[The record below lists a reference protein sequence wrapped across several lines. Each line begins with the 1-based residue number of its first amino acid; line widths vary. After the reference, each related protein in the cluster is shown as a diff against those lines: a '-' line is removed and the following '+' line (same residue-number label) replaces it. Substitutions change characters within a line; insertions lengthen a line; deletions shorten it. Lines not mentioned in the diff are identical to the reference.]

1 VGSRDAKFR
10 LETETS
16 ARIGGCLNRSP
27 RHGIEIE
34 GYRPEDVGHHSYL
47 LMDAGLAAGTD
58 IGTMHGCLPDW
69 RLSHLT
75 WAGHD
80 FADASRDD
88 SRWAKATAVVKERAG
103 TVTFDVLKQV
113 LASLIKSTL
122 GI

>member
-1 VGSRDAKFR
+1 
-10 LETETS
+10 
-16 ARIGGCLNRSP
+16 
-27 RHGIEIE
+27 
-34 GYRPEDVGHHSYL
+34 
-47 LMDAGLAAGTD
+47 MDD
-58 IGTMHGCLPDW
+58 HLPNW

-80 FADASRDD
+80 FADAARDD

-113 LASLIKSTL
+113 LANLIKVGL

>member
-1 VGSRDAKFR
+1 MRRNLELLRKLVLAAEDAPTR
-10 LETETS
+10 VLAT
-16 ARIGGCLNRSP
+16 
-27 RHGIEIE
+27 GIEIE
-34 GYRPEDVGHHSYL
+34 GFTSEEVGYHSYL
-47 LMDAGLAAGTD
+47 LVDAGLAEGTD
-58 IGTMHGCLPDW
+58 IGTIHGFVPEW

-80 FADASRDD
+80 FADAARDD
-88 SRWAKATAVVKERAG
+88 SRWAKATAVVKEKAG